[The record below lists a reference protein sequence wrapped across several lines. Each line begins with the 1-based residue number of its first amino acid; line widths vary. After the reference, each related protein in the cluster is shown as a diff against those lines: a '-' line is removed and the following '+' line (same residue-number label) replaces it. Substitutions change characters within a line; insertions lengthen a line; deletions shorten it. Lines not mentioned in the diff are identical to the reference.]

1 MINFKRL
8 TIEGFQC
15 IGHLDLSLD
24 NGFITVLRAPN
35 GFGKSSVF
43 SALVWGLYGK
53 NLKGGNQ
60 EVNTWDKYQTK
71 DYQGTRVSIS
81 FNKEGHTYQITRCRN
96 YKGEVD
102 GARGNNRL
110 IYLVDAEPVQEKK
123 TKNIQEVINQDL
135 EMSFKLFIHSVMF
148 GQGLTRLIQ
157 ENNGDQKAIFE
168 EIFDLSYLSKAKDL
182 TKQKIS
188 ELKTFYIESNTKYQN
203 LKRGI
208 EEDQDNLDSLQEEEA
223 EYGQRYREERHQ
235 LRKKLKEV
243 RGELGSLEESCKG
256 NPENMEHEIARLR
269 GEIRISR
276 DKISV
281 AKSNTNISLEDFI
294 TKIIGLLEK
303 GDVSSSLTTLRG
315 LKSSF
320 VEIEKN
326 NQRIYALSKTQEAW
340 QDNLM
345 KLNKSL
351 SQRKVLE
358 TKYKG
363 YKEQLQSSKKQKPNF
378 SKLRIKYQE
387 SLAEKRDR
395 IKALES
401 KVDTLS
407 RETSTYEWVY
417 NDPLGNAGLK
427 SFLFESSITSLNEIL
442 ESYSEVLGFTIRF
455 VIDKNS
461 AYRNFS
467 TSIFMDGIEVSYD
480 ELSGGQKQLINLA
493 MAFAMNSLVSK
504 AKGINI
510 AFLDEVFESLSS
522 DNIDLVVGLI
532 KKVYAGKSL
541 FLITHQESLPISNS
555 KTLTVKRVKGIATY
569 EWR

>member
-8 TIEGFQC
+8 TVEGFQC
-15 IGHLDLSLD
+15 IGSLDLSLD
-24 NGFITVLRAPN
+24 NTFTTVLRAPN
-35 GFGKSSVF
+35 GFGKTSVF
-43 SALVWGLYGK
+43 SALIWGLYGK

-60 EVNTWDKYQTK
+60 DVSTWVKYQTK
-71 DYQGTRVSIS
+71 DYKGTRVSIS
-81 FNKEGHTYQITRCRN
+81 FNKDGHTHQITRCRN
-96 YKGEVD
+96 YKGEVY
-102 GARGNNRL
+102 GAKGNNR
-110 IYLVDAEPVQEKK
+110 IVYLVDAEPIQEKK
-123 TKNIQEVINQDL
+123 TRNIQDVINQNL

-157 ENNGDQKAIFE
+157 ETNGDQKAVFE
-168 EIFDLSYLSKAKDL
+168 EIFDLSYLSKARDI

-188 ELKTFYIESNTKYQN
+188 ETRVSYTGYENQYKGLISSIQEEESNLN
-203 LKRGI
+203 SLK
-208 EEDQDNLDSLQEEEA
+208 EEEA
-223 EYGQRYREERHQ
+223 EYDENYKAERKR
-235 LRKKLKEV
+235 LKSKIKALKE
-243 RGELGSLEESCKG
+243 GLSNLEESCKG
-256 NPENMEHEIARLR
+256 DPKTMEAEIRRLR
-269 GEIRISR
+269 NEINSSR
-276 DKISV
+276 DKISA
-281 AKSNTNISLEDFI
+281 AKSQTNISLEEFI
-294 TKIIGLLEK
+294 TKIINLLER
-303 GDVSSSLTTLRG
+303 GDINSSLSTLRG

-326 NQRIYALSKTQEAW
+326 NQRIYALSRTQEKW
-340 QDNLM
+340 QDNLTQ
-345 KLNKSL
+345 LNKSL

-358 TKYKG
+358 TSYKG
-363 YKEQLQSSKKQKPNF
+363 YKEQLENTKKQRPNF
-378 SKLRIKYQE
+378 DKLRAKYQD
-387 SLAEKRDR
+387 SLEKKRN
-395 IKALES
+395 KVTALKS
-401 KVDTLS
+401 KVDDLQQEVS
-407 RETSTYEWVY
+407 AYEWVY

-442 ESYSEVLGFTIRF
+442 KSYTEVLGLTIQF
-455 VIDKNS
+455 IIDKSS

-467 TSIFMDGIEVSYD
+467 TVILMDGIEVNYD

-532 KKVYAGKSL
+532 KKVYANKSL

-555 KTLTVKRVKGIATY
+555 KTLSVKRVKGIATY